1 MKILFLTVFILVT
14 QLTIADD
21 YTYLK
26 CEDKKV
32 SIKKLLSGNLKIN
45 EKKIR
50 AYSNIQI
57 NNPSNESYHPK
68 YQKIHFYLL
77 KVSKENLLNKKEICS
92 EYLGLNE
99 SVPAFYPG
107 FRNRGE
113 IEGKKICSMWDISD
127 SHYTREKWNNG
138 YSPEGKWNSIIMEI
152 TLNREK
158 LMIKDENTPPSSLL
172 PNGSSN
178 YARCSVSNIEEHK
191 LIKKEYKKI
200 AEAFYKEA
208 SKKKE
213 DYQRALEKKNK
224 I

>member
-1 MKILFLTVFILVT
+1 MKILFLTIFILVT

-32 SIKKLLSGNLKIN
+32 SIKKLLSGNLKVN
-45 EKKIR
+45 EKKI
-50 AYSNIQI
+50 YVTSNVQV
-57 NNPSNESYHPK
+57 NNPNNESYHPK
-68 YQKIHFYLL
+68 HQKIHFYLL
-77 KVSKENLLNKKEICS
+77 KVNKENLLNKKEICS

-107 FRNRGE
+107 FRNTGE
-113 IEGKKICSMWDISD
+113 IEGKKICAMWDILD
-127 SHYTREKWNNG
+127 SHYTREKWMNG
-138 YSPEGKWNSIIMEI
+138 YSLMKI

-213 DYQRALEKKNK
+213 DFQRALEKKNK